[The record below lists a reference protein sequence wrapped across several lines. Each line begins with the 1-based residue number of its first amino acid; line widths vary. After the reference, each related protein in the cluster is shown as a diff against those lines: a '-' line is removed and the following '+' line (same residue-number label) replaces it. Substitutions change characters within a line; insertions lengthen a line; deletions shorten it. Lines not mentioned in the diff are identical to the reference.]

1 MTSPA
6 WMKRKSNCRRLSP
19 FYKIRIHTAVSAPV
33 YQKEFF
39 WSVPLVP
46 VRPACLSFFDQWLRV
61 HGDVRRLRY
70 RPCPRLVRTSPQIRA
85 LNFIDELDAL
95 GRAREAFPGMG
106 GNDEK
111 EQALN
116 QLLIGLDSF
125 DPSKEGLVLVAATNR
140 PEILD
145 PSLLRAGRFDR
156 QVLVDRPGRMGRVQ
170 ILNVHLKKV
179 QLGAYMDAEAVGALT
194 PGFTGADLA
203 NLVTEAA
210 LLLTRHGGKAIE
222 RIIAGLEKKN
232 RLLNPKEREV
242 VAHHE
247 AGHVLVAWALPC
259 SDRIQKVSIIPRRLS
274 RTAAPQRVDDA
285 GDGHR
290 RAWVFTYCL

>member
-1 MTSPA
+1 
-6 WMKRKSNCRRLSP
+6 
-19 FYKIRIHTAVSAPV
+19 
-33 YQKEFF
+33 
-39 WSVPLVP
+39 
-46 VRPACLSFFDQWLRV
+46 
-61 HGDVRRLRY
+61 
-70 RPCPRLVRTSPQIRA
+70 
-85 LNFIDELDAL
+85 
-95 GRAREAFPGMG
+95 MG

-232 RLLNPKEREV
+232 RLLNPKERKV

-247 AGHVLVAWALPC
+247 TSHALVACALPC